1 MLCMD
6 FSVYIMKKC
15 KNSYSTNRIMPTH
28 TTIVWYKS
36 SVILQAYLLLAAQV
50 MLAVKKRQHIN
61 RWG

>member
-1 MLCMD
+1 
-6 FSVYIMKKC
+6 
-15 KNSYSTNRIMPTH
+15 MPTH